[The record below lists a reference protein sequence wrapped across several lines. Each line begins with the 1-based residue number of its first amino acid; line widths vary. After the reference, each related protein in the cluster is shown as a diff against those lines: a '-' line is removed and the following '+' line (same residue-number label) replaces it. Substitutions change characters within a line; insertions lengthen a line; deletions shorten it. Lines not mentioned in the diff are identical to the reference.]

1 MLEKYLERKIVN
13 KAKKLGYRVD
23 KFRSLGNK
31 GVPDRIYTSKSG
43 NSFYIEFKRKG
54 VTKSKDGKLSEMQ
67 KQVIS
72 DLITRKQLVFV
83 INDEKEAMEIL
94 EKYK

>member
-1 MLEKYLERKIVN
+1 MLEIPLEKKIVN
-13 KAKKLGYRVD
+13 KAKKLGYRAD
-23 KFRSLGNK
+23 KYKSPGNR
-31 GVPDRIYTSKSG
+31 GVPDRIFISKSG
-43 NSFYIEFKRKG
+43 NLFFIEFKRKG
-54 VTKSKDGKLSEMQ
+54 ATKSKDGKLSEMQ

-94 EKYK
+94 ERYK